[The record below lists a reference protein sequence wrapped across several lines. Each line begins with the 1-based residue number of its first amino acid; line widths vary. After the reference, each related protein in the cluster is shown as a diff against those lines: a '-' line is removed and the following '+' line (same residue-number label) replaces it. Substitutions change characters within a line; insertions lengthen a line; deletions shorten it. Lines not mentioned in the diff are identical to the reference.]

1 MSFIQVIKTEL
12 YKNSHR
18 KSSMMLFIP
27 MILAVLIT
35 FGYSQG
41 FIKLN
46 LTVGTLDTY
55 SCMDFI
61 FIVWNVLSGLGIMGI
76 LLILFAAFQ
85 FSGEIERGQ
94 IKLMMLRI
102 GKRDTVIMGKYV
114 STVIAAV
121 VSILG
126 VLISIG
132 ISYYLFISSLEMG
145 TGTFASTISGLSTL
159 DICASLGLQILM
171 YFILISITFFV
182 GLFANP
188 FITFILTMIFL
199 YAGNYLGSST
209 NSAAKLLPVYW
220 SNQLVT
226 NGNVSAL
233 QPVVSICFTA
243 AIIMCILTAA
253 IMIFRK
259 RDVK

>member
-1 MSFIQVIKTEL
+1 MSFVQVIKTEL

-27 MILAVLIT
+27 MLLAVLIT
-35 FGYSQG
+35 FGYSQE
-41 FIKLN
+41 FVRLN
-46 LTVGTLDTY
+46 LTVGSAEAY

-61 FIVWNVLSGLGIMGI
+61 FIVWNVLSGLGIVGI

-94 IKLMMLRI
+94 IKLMLLRI
-102 GKRDTVIMGKYV
+102 GKRDTVIAGKYL

-121 VSILG
+121 VSVLG
-126 VLISIG
+126 VFVSTAV
-132 ISYYLFISSLEMG
+132 SYYLLISHSAMG
-145 TGTFASTISGLSTL
+145 TGTFASSISGLSTL
-159 DICASLGLQILM
+159 DICVSIGLQILM
-171 YFILISITFFV
+171 YFILLSITFLV

-188 FITFILTMIFL
+188 FITFILTMVFL
-199 YAGNYLGSST
+199 YAGNYLGTTT
-209 NSAAKLLPVYW
+209 NFAAKLFPVYW
-220 SNQLVT
+220 SNQIMT
-226 NGNVSAL
+226 NGKV
-233 QPVVSICFTA
+233 PVFQTVESVCFTVVV
-243 AIIMCILTAA
+243 IFCILIAA

>member
-1 MSFIQVIKTEL
+1 MSFIQIIKTEL

-46 LTVGTLDTY
+46 LTVGTGETY

-61 FIVWNVLSGLGIMGI
+61 FIVWNVLSGLGIIGI

-94 IKLMMLRI
+94 IKLMLLRI
-102 GKRDTVIMGKYV
+102 GKRDTVIIGKYV

-126 VLISIG
+126 VLVSIG
-132 ISYYLFISSLEMG
+132 VSYYLLVASSNMG
-145 TGTFASTISGLSTL
+145 TGTFASTISGVSTL
-159 DICASLGLQILM
+159 NICASLGLQILM
-171 YFILISITFFV
+171 YFILISITFLV

-199 YAGNYLGSST
+199 YAGNYMGGST
-209 NSAAKLLPVYW
+209 NSIAKLLPIYW
-220 SNQLVT
+220 SNQLMITGKASV
-226 NGNVSAL
+226 L
-233 QPVVSICFTA
+233 QSVVSICFTVV
-243 AIIMCILTAA
+243 ITFCILSAT

-259 RDVK
+259 RDIK

>member
-12 YKNSHR
+12 YKNSRR

-27 MILAVLIT
+27 MILAFLIA

-46 LTVGTLDTY
+46 LTVGTSSAY

-76 LLILFAAFQ
+76 LLILFAAFE

-94 IKLMMLRI
+94 IKLMLLRI

-114 STVIAAV
+114 STMIAAV

-132 ISYYLFISSLEMG
+132 VSYYLFVASSNIG

-159 DICASLGLQILM
+159 NICASLGMQILM
-171 YFILISITFFV
+171 YFLLISITFIV

-188 FITFILTMIFL
+188 FITFILTMIFM

-209 NSAAKLLPVYW
+209 NPAAKLLPVYW
-220 SNQLVT
+220 SNQLMT
-226 NGNVSAL
+226 TGKVSVP
-233 QPVVSICFTA
+233 QSVVSICFTVA
-243 AIIMCILTAA
+243 TIFCILYAT

>member
-1 MSFIQVIKTEL
+1 MSFIQVVKTEL

-27 MILAVLIT
+27 MLLAFLIT

-46 LTVGTLDTY
+46 LTVGTTEAY

-76 LLILFAAFQ
+76 LIILFAAFQ

-94 IKLMMLRI
+94 IKLMLLRI
-102 GKRDTVIMGKYV
+102 GKRDTVIMGKYL
-114 STVIAAV
+114 STVIV
-121 VSILG
+121 TVGFILG
-126 VLISIG
+126 VLVSIAV
-132 ISYYLFISSLEMG
+132 SYYLFIAHSSLG
-145 TGTFASTISGLSTL
+145 TGSFASTISGLSTL

-171 YFILISITFFV
+171 YFILLSITFLV

-188 FITFILTMIFL
+188 FITFILTMVFM
-199 YAGNYLGSST
+199 YAGNYLGST
-209 NSAAKLLPVYW
+209 ANFVAKLFPVYW
-220 SNQLVT
+220 SNQFMTHGTAPL
-226 NGNVSAL
+226 L
-233 QPVVSICFTA
+233 QVVLSICFTG
-243 AIIMCILTAA
+243 AIINGIIAA
-253 IMIFRK
+253 VMVIFRK
-259 RDVK
+259 RDIK